1 MMGGMKKSND
11 CEWCGDQTN
20 SPQHTICV
28 PCAQMVE
35 PHELPSEQELHDMA
49 AHYELAGDMLD
60 DDLVE
65 LFVGDEPDSIVD
77 EYDRYDHLREE

>member
-1 MMGGMKKSND
+1 MKKSND
-11 CEWCGDQTN
+11 CEWCGDPTN

-35 PHELPSEQELHDMA
+35 PRELPSEQELHEMA
-49 AHYELAGDMLD
+49 AHYELAGDMLG
-60 DDLVE
+60 E